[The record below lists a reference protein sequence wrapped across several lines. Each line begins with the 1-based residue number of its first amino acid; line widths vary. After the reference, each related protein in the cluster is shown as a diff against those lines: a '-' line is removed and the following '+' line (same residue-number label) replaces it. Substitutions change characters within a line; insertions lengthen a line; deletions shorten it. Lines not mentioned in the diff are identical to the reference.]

1 LIPTLNGHRYPD
13 YFEQK
18 GHFPDYMVMSGNRQW

>member
-1 LIPTLNGHRYPD
+1 LLNPTLNGHQYPD

-18 GHFPDYMVMSGNRQW
+18 GHFPDYLAISGNE